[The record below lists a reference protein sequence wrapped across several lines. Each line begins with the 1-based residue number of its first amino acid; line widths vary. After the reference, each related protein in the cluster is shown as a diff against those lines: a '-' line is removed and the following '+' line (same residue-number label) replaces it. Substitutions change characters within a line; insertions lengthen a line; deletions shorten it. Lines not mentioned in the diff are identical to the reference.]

1 MVDNEVLSKI
11 HPKLVMVPDPRLRQV
26 CAEVT
31 KEDGD
36 LTELVGL
43 MVEVMEVCRGAGI
56 NTASISAPQVGVM
69 KRVFIIFSPAVEIV
83 AINPVITKTAGKQN
97 TREGC
102 LSFPK
107 GANYLVPRPNIVKF
121 HYQDLAGNSRTSKFH
136 DIYAAMVMHE
146 NDHLN
151 GILIDDNG
159 TPLYGR

>member
-1 MVDNEVLSKI
+1 MNPI
-11 HPKLVMVPDPRLRQV
+11 HEKLVMVPDPRLRQM

-43 MVEVMEVCRGAGI
+43 MVEVMEVLRGYGI
-56 NTASISAPQVGVM
+56 STSSIAAPQVGVM
-69 KRVFIIFSPAVEIV
+69 KRLFIIFSPAVEIV
-83 AINPVITKTAGKQN
+83 AINPVITKATGEQN
-97 TREGC
+97 SREGC

-107 GANYLVPRPNIVKF
+107 GVKYLVPRPKIVKF
-121 HYQDLAGNSRTSKFH
+121 HYQDLAGHPRTAKFH
-136 DIYAAMVMHE
+136 DLYAAIVMHE

-151 GILIDDNG
+151 GVLMDDNG

>member
-1 MVDNEVLSKI
+1 MNPI
-11 HPKLVMVPDPRLRQV
+11 HEKLVMVPDPRLRQM

-43 MVEVMEVCRGAGI
+43 MVEVMEVLRGSGI
-56 NTASISAPQVGVM
+56 STSSIAAPQVGVM
-69 KRVFIIFSPAVEIV
+69 KRLFIIFSPAVEIV
-83 AINPVITKTAGKQN
+83 AINPVITKATGEQN
-97 TREGC
+97 SREGC

-107 GANYLVPRPNIVKF
+107 GVKYLVPRPKIVKF
-121 HYQDLAGNSRTSKFH
+121 HYQDLAGHPRTTKFH
-136 DIYAAMVMHE
+136 DLYAAIVMHE

-151 GILIDDNG
+151 GVLMDDNG